1 MQEFIG
7 ILLSVIVGGLP
18 MLVII
23 LAQRIDG
30 DIL

>member
-1 MQEFIG
+1 MEYLG
-7 ILLSVIVGGLP
+7 IFLSVIVGGLP
-18 MLVII
+18 MIVII